1 MIDKSAE
8 KKLEEILTKHS
19 DLWNTKSKYLSFIR
33 GGIRR
38 GCWEKHPVKLQ
49 IIQERRVQIPNPNP
63 RGNKPTVW
71 GCKCEI
77 CEGLFKQSDIQ
88 VDHIRS
94 HFSKFTDINDIQQFV
109 IDMVMVTKDD
119 LRLVCKECHEVVSL
133 SQKDSVTFDEARLK
147 KEYIHICKDKKLLVA
162 KLKEFGVESIP
173 KTLKAQKELLSDLM
187 LNLGEHND

>member
-1 MIDKSAE
+1 MTPE
-8 KKLEEILTKHS
+8 NKLEEILEKHP

-49 IIQERRVQIPNPNP
+49 VINQRRVQIPNPNP

-71 GCKCEI
+71 GCQCEV

-94 HFSKFTDINDIQQFV
+94 HFSKFTDINDIQSFV

-119 LRLVCKECHEVVSL
+119 LRLVCKGCHEIISQ
-133 SQKDSVTFDEARLK
+133 SQKDGTTFEEAKIK
-147 KEYIHICKDKKLLVA
+147 KEFTKIVKEKKVLDKLN
-162 KLKEFGVESIP
+162 EFGVVSIP
-173 KTLKAQKELLSDLM
+173 KLKKDKEALLYELM
-187 LNLGEHND
+187 LGESKDD

>member
-1 MIDKSAE
+1 MTPE
-8 KKLEEILTKHS
+8 EKLEEILEKHS
-19 DLWNTKSKYLSFIR
+19 DIWNTKSKYLSFIR

-38 GCWEKHPVKLQ
+38 GCWEKNPVKLQ
-49 IIQERRVQIPNPNP
+49 VIQDRRVQIPNPNP

-94 HFSKFTDINDIQQFV
+94 HFSKFTEINDIQQFV

-133 SQKDSVTFDEARLK
+133 SQKDGITFEQAKIK
-147 KEYIHICKDKKLLVA
+147 KEFINICKDSNKVVE
-162 KLKEFGVESIP
+162 KLKALGIELIP
-173 KTLKAQKELLSDLM
+173 KTKKAQKQLLEEIM
-187 LNLGEHND
+187 LGGSNA